1 VNSKIYILVSIIL
14 VSVAV
19 LMLNISASGFSIII
33 HHSYEIGSV
42 RKPRQ
47 MEWTTINWGIVIPM
61 ITSIATSIFGLAIY
75 KKSKSES

>member
-1 VNSKIYILVSIIL
+1 MNSKIFILGSIIL
-14 VSVAV
+14 VSVVV
-19 LMLNISASGFSIII
+19 LLLNSSVSGFSIII

-75 KKSKSES
+75 KKSKSDK

>member
-1 VNSKIYILVSIIL
+1 MNNKIYILASIIL

-61 ITSIATSIFGLAIY
+61 IISIATSIFGLAIY
-75 KKSKSES
+75 KKSKSEK

>member
-1 VNSKIYILVSIIL
+1 MNSKIYILSSVLI

-19 LMLNISASGFSIII
+19 LLFNISDSGFSIII

-75 KKSKSES
+75 KKSKSET

>member
-1 VNSKIYILVSIIL
+1 MNSKIYILASIIL

-33 HHSYEIGSV
+33 HYSYEIGSV

-47 MEWTTINWGIVIPM
+47 MEWTTINWGIVIPL
-61 ITSIATSIFGLAIY
+61 ITSIASSIFSLAIY
-75 KKSKSES
+75 KKSKSET

>member
-1 VNSKIYILVSIIL
+1 MNSKIYILVSIIL
-14 VSVAV
+14 VSAAV
-19 LMLNISASGFSIII
+19 LMLNISSSGFSIII

-61 ITSIATSIFGLAIY
+61 ITSIATSLCGLAIY
-75 KKSKSES
+75 KKSKSET

>member
-1 VNSKIYILVSIIL
+1 MNNKIYILASITL

-19 LMLNISASGFSIII
+19 LLLNISGSGFSIII

-47 MEWTTINWGIVIPM
+47 MEWTTINWGIVIPL
-61 ITSIATSIFGLAIY
+61 ITSIASSIFSLAIY
-75 KKSKSES
+75 KKSKSET

>member
-1 VNSKIYILVSIIL
+1 MNNKIYILASIIL

-19 LMLNISASGFSIII
+19 LLHNISASGFSMII
-33 HHSYEIGSV
+33 HHTYEIGSV

-61 ITSIATSIFGLAIY
+61 ITSIATLIFGLAIY
-75 KKSKSES
+75 KKSKSET